1 MDSGDYDRLQK
12 IRKPGEL
19 QFVIISQK
27 INEEFANGETM
38 DPESPMCHGSAPMC
52 PNMGS
57 TTAAPTTQ
65 STTPSGPDFPCNGD
79 GEINA
84 YPGNCHWYYRCSDP
98 DGDGTYDTQVN
109 IRLAWIRYDKQR
121 GLCNKNIVI
130 F

>member
-1 MDSGDYDRLQK
+1 
-12 IRKPGEL
+12 
-19 QFVIISQK
+19 
-27 INEEFANGETM
+27 M

-57 TTAAPTTQ
+57 TTAAPTTH
-65 STTPSGPDFPCNGD
+65 STTPSGPDFPRNGD

-109 IRLAWIRYDKQR
+109 IRLAWIRDSSRYMDKR
-121 GLCNKNIVI
+121 LSI
-130 F
+130 FSVLDFCDT